1 MKSIKTA
8 RDEFIQVIQS
18 TKNLSDKTITAYR
31 SDLKDFQA
39 FLQDNELDETVILKY
54 VQVLSKERGLKDNTI
69 CRKLITLKMFFSFL
83 YEQGYTDIN
92 YYQNHH
98 FRYKKERRLPKTLA
112 IKETSKLLTYL
123 SNCAERETTSFD
135 LSVIISV
142 GVL

>member
-8 RDEFIQVIQS
+8 SDEFIQVIQS

-39 FLQDNELDETVILKY
+39 FLRGDELDETVILKY
-54 VQVLSKERGLKDNTI
+54 VQMLSKERELKDNTI

-83 YEQGYTDIN
+83 YERCYTDVN

-98 FRYKKERRLPKTLA
+98 FRYKKESLRR
-112 IKETSKLLTYL
+112 
-123 SNCAERETTSFD
+123 
-135 LSVIISV
+135 
-142 GVL
+142 